1 MSPEE
6 IKEQSLVI
14 DYWVDEIQE
23 NGMEDAPIIIFFC
36 TDRKQKSYM
45 ESILEDRD
53 IEDDG
58 SLEFNNKIQ
67 EEEAVNRGSNFDK
80 DVASNSFH
88 IDQLI

>member
-1 MSPEE
+1 MRLEDMTPEE
-6 IKEQSLVI
+6 IEEQSLVI

-53 IEDDG
+53 IEDA
-58 SLEFNNKIQ
+58 SLEFDDRTA
-67 EEEAVNRGSNFDK
+67 EAVKDEENTNFEDS
-80 DVASNSFH
+80 ANA
-88 IDQLI
+88 L